1 MHLMNNNMSQAKQI
15 LIWKNE
21 ADLADISVNS
31 DETVD
36 VLGVFTEG
44 FVDKQKLSVRLNGHD
59 AKLKMSLI
67 FVGNAEEEFDLQTV
81 VEHLDKSSVS
91 EIIVRAV
98 LLGKSSINFA
108 GKVIIPGT
116 AQRSETDLRFQT
128 LLLSPYAQARTIPS
142 LEIIAND
149 VKAGHSASVGRL
161 DEELLFYLQT
171 RGFDK
176 SSASELLIEGFL
188 KEALCDL
195 DDDQQIEQWNIIS
208 HKLASHTHE

>member
-1 MHLMNNNMSQAKQI
+1 MSQAKQI

-31 DETVD
+31 DETLD

-59 AKLKMSLI
+59 AKLKISLI

-91 EIIVRAV
+91 DIKVRAV
-98 LLGKSSINFA
+98 LLGKSSLNFA